1 MDFYLIL
8 ALSPRNGLGYCVVN
22 RHKVKGG
29 IIIIIIII
37 ITIIIITIIII
48 INEIGV
54 DRGDLGFVILRLANN
69 EIYFIFYL
77 VHLFIQECIFH
88 SFPLF

>member
-8 ALSPRNGLGYCVVN
+8 ALGPRNGLGYCVVN

-37 ITIIIITIIII
+37 IFLKKVIIITKQ
-48 INEIGV
+48 ETH
-54 DRGDLGFVILRLANN
+54 LKLHK
-69 EIYFIFYL
+69 YFYQPKNYSVVSIKK
-77 VHLFIQECIFH
+77 
-88 SFPLF
+88 